1 MTIDRE
7 LVTRKLLL
15 IARDLQEL
23 REMPLGDVEAYVQSR
38 RDQAVVE
45 RYLERMIG
53 RAIDVNFHLITES
66 GQPPPSDYHASFT
79 RLAELGVLDPAFAA
93 TIARAAGL
101 RNRLVH
107 EYEDL
112 DPRLVFQAL
121 QSALGDVPT
130 YLRRVEEYLATHPGE
145 SSPT

>member
-1 MTIDRE
+1 MTLDRE

-15 IARDLQEL
+15 IARDLEEL
-23 REMPLGDVEAYVQSR
+23 REIASGDREQYLHSR

-53 RAIDVNFHLITES
+53 RAIDINFHLITEA

-79 RLAELGVLDPAFAA
+79 RLVAIGVLDPPFA
-93 TIARAAGL
+93 TDIARAAGL

-107 EYEDL
+107 EYEEIDSG
-112 DPRLVFQAL
+112 LVFDAL
-121 QSALGDVPT
+121 QSVFRDVPT
-130 YLRRVEEYLATHPGE
+130 YLRAIE
-145 SSPT
+145 SYVARLSA

>member
-15 IARDLQEL
+15 IARDLEEL
-23 REMPLGDVEAYVQSR
+23 REMAPSDAEAYINSR

-53 RAIDVNFHLITES
+53 RAIDVNYHLITET
-66 GQPPPSDYHASFT
+66 GHPPPSDYHASFT
-79 RLAELGVLDPAFAA
+79 RLAELGVLEPAFAGR
-93 TIARAAGL
+93 IARAAGL

-107 EYEDL
+107 EYEDI

-121 QSALGDVPT
+121 QSALRDVPVS
-130 YLRRVEEYLATHPGE
+130 LQRVEVYLARQG
-145 SSPT
+145 